1 MNLEKKILT
10 LRISYW
16 AGAIADGFSVIPMIF
31 PQIGKMLLNLED
43 FNPTIEYQY
52 AMGMG
57 ASLMLGWTILLIW
70 ADRKPIERRGIVLI
84 TLVPVMLGIFLT
96 TIYIL
101 STGKLTIS
109 GVIPQWLMMS
119 IVALLFIIGFYNTR
133 DIKTG

>member
-1 MNLEKKILT
+1 MDIEKKILS

-16 AGAIADGFSVIPMIF
+16 AGAIADGFSVFPMIF
-31 PQIGKMLLNLED
+31 PQIGKLLLNIKE
-43 FNPTIEYQY
+43 FNPTLEYQY

-70 ADRKPIERRGIVLI
+70 ADRKPLERREIVLI

-96 TIYIL
+96 SIYTL
-101 STGKLTIS
+101 YAGKLTIT

-119 IVALLFIIGFYNTR
+119 IVAILFIIGFYNTR
-133 DIKTG
+133 DIKTE